1 MKQKIIDRIKAE
13 LDPIDIEQR
22 YREMLD
28 ECYPEVKIGYLAFSA
43 SQIVEEC
50 DPTGF
55 RCGAVDYAGSLVS
68 DRTIS
73 DEIDGEHYDYDE
85 VGEIIAE
92 VEDEEEAEE
101 EDAEKQDA

>member
-1 MKQKIIDRIKAE
+1 MKQKIIERIKAE

-22 YREMLD
+22 HREMLD
-28 ECYPEVKIGYLAFSA
+28 ECYPEVKIGYLTFSP

-50 DPTGF
+50 DPTAF
-55 RCGAVDYAGSLVS
+55 RCGAVDYADSLVS

-92 VEDEEEAEE
+92 T
-101 EDAEKQDA
+101 EKQE

>member
-13 LDPIDIEQR
+13 LTPVDLEQR
-22 YREMLD
+22 YRDTLD
-28 ECYPEVKIGYLAFSA
+28 EIYPEVKIGYGRYLPSR
-43 SQIVEEC
+43 IIEELS
-50 DPTGF
+50 PTDF
-55 RCGAVDYAGSLVS
+55 RCGVVDYADSLVS

-73 DEIDGEHYDYDE
+73 DEIDGEHYDYEE

-92 VEDEEEAEE
+92 VEDEEDEE

>member
-28 ECYPEVKIGYLAFSA
+28 ECYPEVKIGYLTFSA

-55 RCGAVDYAGSLVS
+55 RCGAVDYADSLVS

-73 DEIDGEHYDYDE
+73 DEIDGELYDYDE

>member
-13 LDPIDIEQR
+13 LTPVDLEQR

-28 ECYPEVKIGYLAFSA
+28 DCYPEVKIGYGRYLPSK
-43 SQIVEEC
+43 IIEELS
-50 DPTGF
+50 PTDF
-55 RCGAVDYAGSLVS
+55 RCGVVDYTDSLVS
-68 DRTIS
+68 DFSIS
-73 DEIDGEHYDYDE
+73 DEIDGEHYDYEE

>member
-13 LDPIDIEQR
+13 LTPVDLEQR
-22 YREMLD
+22 YRDTLD
-28 ECYPEVKIGYLAFSA
+28 EIYPEVKIGCARYWPSK
-43 SQIVEEC
+43 IVEELS
-50 DPTGF
+50 PTDF
-55 RCGAVDYAGSLVS
+55 RCGVVDYADSLVS

-73 DEIDGEHYDYDE
+73 DEIDGEHYDYEE

>member
-1 MKQKIIDRIKAE
+1 MNQKTIDRIKSE

-22 YREMLD
+22 HREMLD
-28 ECYPEVKIGYLAFSA
+28 ECYPEVKIGYLTFSP

-50 DPTGF
+50 DPTAF
-55 RCGAVDYAGSLVS
+55 RCGAVDYADSLVT
-68 DRTIS
+68 DRQIS

-92 VEDEEEAEE
+92 VEDEEEAD
-101 EDAEKQDA
+101 EDAEKQNV

>member
-1 MKQKIIDRIKAE
+1 MNKKTIDRIKAE
-13 LDPIDIEQR
+13 LTPVDLEQR
-22 YREMLD
+22 YRDMLD
-28 ECYPEVKIGYLAFSA
+28 ECYPEVDAGGLTFAVSRVI
-43 SQIVEEC
+43 EEL
-50 DPTGF
+50 DPTAF
-55 RCGAVDYAGSLVS
+55 RCGAVDYADSLVS

-73 DEIDGEHYDYDE
+73 DEIDGEHYDYEE

>member
-1 MKQKIIDRIKAE
+1 MNQKTIDRIKSE

-22 YREMLD
+22 HREMLD
-28 ECYPEVKIGYLAFSA
+28 ECYPEVKIGYLTFSP

-55 RCGAVDYAGSLVS
+55 RCGAVDYADSLVS
-68 DRTIS
+68 DRQIS
-73 DEIDGEHYDYDE
+73 DEIDGEHYDYRE
-85 VGEIIAE
+85 VGNIIEE
-92 VEDEEEAEE
+92 VEDEEAEE

>member
-1 MKQKIIDRIKAE
+1 MNQKTIDRIKSE

-22 YREMLD
+22 HREMLD
-28 ECYPEVKIGYLAFSA
+28 ECYPKVKIGYLTFYP

-50 DPTGF
+50 DPTAF
-55 RCGAVDYAGSLVS
+55 RCGAVDYADSLVS

-73 DEIDGEHYDYDE
+73 DDIDGQHYDYEE

-92 VEDEEEAEE
+92 VEDEEEAE
-101 EDAEKQDA
+101 AEKANP